1 MLGLDAMDDNGGK
14 SCDPSDFHQRNRK
27 FLVINA
33 STPNVKITDIA
44 PPITREKVLGEDIIF
59 EALNCMSVPH
69 SLDSKSIVRSYNQLY
84 VQVRWDPNL
93 TILNT

>member
-14 SCDPSDFHQRNRK
+14 SRDPSDFHQKNRK
-27 FLVINA
+27 FLV
-33 STPNVKITDIA
+33 
-44 PPITREKVLGEDIIF
+44 IIF

-84 VQVRWDPNL
+84 VQVG
-93 TILNT
+93 